1 MRNYLGAFIKNV
13 RRFQASQSAVAAVEF
28 ALILP
33 ILLLLY
39 LGIVEASRAIS
50 YDKRVVTSTSAMGD
64 LVARSQGSITV
75 AQLNDFFEAARIII
89 APYSAADLS
98 QVVTSVYVDDDGDT
112 SVRWSRGYNGGV
124 VHAVGDPYDL
134 PEALTD
140 VTRDG
145 FVIVSEGSLD
155 YDPITTYIFPSS
167 LEFYKEFFH
176 LPRYGTEIVLN

>member
-1 MRNYLGAFIKNV
+1 MKKSIHTFIKNIQ
-13 RRFQASQSAVAAVEF
+13 RFRASQSAVAAVEF

-33 ILLLLY
+33 VLLLLY

-64 LVARSQGSITV
+64 LVARSQGSISI

-89 APYSAADLS
+89 APYSAASLS

-124 VHAVGDPYDL
+124 VHAVGDTYEL
-134 PEALTD
+134 PEELTD

-145 FVIVSEGSLD
+145 FVIVSEASLD

-167 LEFYKEFFH
+167 MQFYKEFFH